1 MKVLIAGLGSIG
13 RRHLRNLRKV
23 GIQDVIAYRV
33 RGNDIPEM
41 DEHPLPV
48 YGSLTTALAQKP
60 DIVFVTN
67 PTSLHLEVALAAAR
81 QGCHLFIEKPL
92 SHTLKS
98 VDELIDITTT
108 NGSVAMVGCNFRFHP
123 ALQQIQR
130 LLVAGSL
137 GRVITARGH
146 AGEFLPGWHPGEDW
160 RLGYSARKELG
171 GGVILTLIHEL
182 DYAYWLFGPVR
193 KVFAQAG
200 GWGGLD
206 LNVEDTAEILLE
218 HRSQSRVSIHLNYVQ
233 RPPTRTLEII
243 AERGTIQWD
252 YQAGMV
258 KWYDSETAHW
268 EIWTEPPTFDRNT
281 MFFDEVTHFIDCVT
295 GRSAPLI
302 PLTEAKAV
310 LEIALAAKQSAED
323 DCSVTLKD
331 S

>member
-41 DEHPLPV
+41 DEYPLPV
-48 YGSLTTALAQKP
+48 YDSLTTALVQKP

-92 SHTLKS
+92 SHTLKC
-98 VDELIDITTT
+98 VDELIDIVTTH
-108 NGSVAMVGCNFRFHP
+108 GSVAMVGCNFRFHP

-146 AGEFLPGWHPGEDW
+146 AGEFLPGWHPSEDW

-200 GWGGLD
+200 GWGGLGLD
-206 LNVEDTAEILLE
+206 VEDTAEILLE
-218 HRSQSRVSIHLNYVQ
+218 HRSQSRVSVHLNYVQ

-258 KWYDSETAHW
+258 KWYDSETARW
-268 EIWTEPPTFDRNT
+268 EIWTEPSTFDRNT
-281 MFFDEVTHFIDCVT
+281 MFLDEVTHFIDCVA
-295 GRSAPLI
+295 GRSTPLI

-310 LEIALAAKQSAED
+310 LEIALAAKQSAEE
-323 DCSVTLKD
+323 DCFVSLKD

>member
-41 DEHPLPV
+41 DEYPLPV
-48 YGSLTTALAQKP
+48 YDSLTTALAQKP

-98 VDELIDITTT
+98 VDELIDIVTTH
-108 NGSVAMVGCNFRFHP
+108 GSVAMVGCNFRFHP

-146 AGEFLPGWHPGEDW
+146 AGEFLPGWHPSEDW

-206 LNVEDTAEILLE
+206 LDVEDTAEILLE
-218 HRSQSRVSIHLNYVQ
+218 HRSQSRVSVHLNYVQ

-281 MFFDEVTHFIDCVT
+281 MFLDEVTHFIDCVT

>member
-41 DEHPLPV
+41 DEYPLPV
-48 YGSLTTALAQKP
+48 YDSLTTALAQKP

-98 VDELIDITTT
+98 VDELIDIVTTH
-108 NGSVAMVGCNFRFHP
+108 GSVAMVGCNFRFHP

-146 AGEFLPGWHPGEDW
+146 AGEFLPGWHPSEDW

-182 DYAYWLFGPVR
+182 DYAYWLIGPVR

-200 GWGGLD
+200 GWGGLGLD
-206 LNVEDTAEILLE
+206 VEDTAEILLE
-218 HRSQSRVSIHLNYVQ
+218 HRSQSRVSVHLNYVQ

-243 AERGTIQWD
+243 AERGTIKWD

-268 EIWTEPPTFDRNT
+268 EIWTEPQTFDRNT
-281 MFFDEVTHFIDCVT
+281 MFLDEVTHFIDCVT

>member
-41 DEHPLPV
+41 DEYPLPV

-98 VDELIDITTT
+98 VDELIDIVTT

-146 AGEFLPGWHPGEDW
+146 AGEFLPGWHPSEDW
-160 RLGYSARKELG
+160 RLSYSARKELG

-200 GWGGLD
+200 GWGGLGLD
-206 LNVEDTAEILLE
+206 VEDTAEILLE
-218 HRSQSRVSIHLNYVQ
+218 HRSQSRVSVHLNYVQ

-252 YQAGMV
+252 YQAGLV
-258 KWYDSETAHW
+258 KWYDSETARW

-281 MFFDEVTHFIDCVT
+281 MFLDEVTHFIDCVA
-295 GRSAPLI
+295 GRSTPLI

-310 LEIALAAKQSAED
+310 LEIALAAKQSAEE
-323 DCSVTLKD
+323 DCFVSLKD

>member
-41 DEHPLPV
+41 DEYPLPV
-48 YGSLTTALAQKP
+48 YDSLTTALAQKP

-92 SHTLKS
+92 SHTLKC
-98 VDELIDITTT
+98 VDELIDIVTTH
-108 NGSVAMVGCNFRFHP
+108 GSVAMVGCNFRFHP

-146 AGEFLPGWHPGEDW
+146 AGEFLPGWHPSEDW
-160 RLGYSARKELG
+160 RLSYSARKELG

-200 GWGGLD
+200 GWGGLGLD
-206 LNVEDTAEILLE
+206 VEDTAEILLE
-218 HRSQSRVSIHLNYVQ
+218 HRSQSRVSVHLNYVQ

-258 KWYDSETAHW
+258 KWYDSETARW

-281 MFFDEVTHFIDCVT
+281 MFLDEVTHFIDCVA
-295 GRSAPLI
+295 GRSTPLI

-310 LEIALAAKQSAED
+310 LEIALAAKQSAEE
-323 DCSVTLKD
+323 DCFVSLKD

>member
-41 DEHPLPV
+41 DEYPLPV
-48 YGSLTTALAQKP
+48 YDSLTTALTQKP

-98 VDELIDITTT
+98 VDELIDIVTTH
-108 NGSVAMVGCNFRFHP
+108 GSVAMVGCNFRFHP

-146 AGEFLPGWHPGEDW
+146 AGEFLPGWHPSEDW

-200 GWGGLD
+200 GWGGLGLD
-206 LNVEDTAEILLE
+206 VEDTAEILLE
-218 HRSQSRVSIHLNYVQ
+218 HRSQSRVSVHLNYVQ

-258 KWYDSETAHW
+258 KWYDSETARW

-281 MFFDEVTHFIDCVT
+281 MFLDEVTHFIDCVA
-295 GRSAPLI
+295 GRSTPLI

-310 LEIALAAKQSAED
+310 LEIALAAKQSAEE
-323 DCSVTLKD
+323 DCFVSLKD

>member
-41 DEHPLPV
+41 DEYPLPV
-48 YGSLTTALAQKP
+48 YDSLTTALAQKP

-98 VDELIDITTT
+98 VDELIDIVTTH
-108 NGSVAMVGCNFRFHP
+108 GSVAMVGCNFRFHP

-146 AGEFLPGWHPGEDW
+146 AGEFLPGWHPSEDW

-200 GWGGLD
+200 GWGGLGLD
-206 LNVEDTAEILLE
+206 VEDTAEILLE
-218 HRSQSRVSIHLNYVQ
+218 HRSQSRVSVHLNYVQ

-258 KWYDSETAHW
+258 KWYDSETARW
-268 EIWTEPPTFDRNT
+268 EIWTEPSTFDRNT
-281 MFFDEVTHFIDCVT
+281 MFLDEVTHFIDCVA
-295 GRSAPLI
+295 GRSTPLI

-310 LEIALAAKQSAED
+310 LEIALAAKQSAEE
-323 DCSVTLKD
+323 DCFVSLKD

>member
-41 DEHPLPV
+41 DEYPLPV
-48 YGSLTTALAQKP
+48 YDSLTTALTQKP

-98 VDELIDITTT
+98 VDELIDIVTTH
-108 NGSVAMVGCNFRFHP
+108 GSVAMVGCNFRFHP

-146 AGEFLPGWHPGEDW
+146 AGEFLPGWHPSEDW
-160 RLGYSARKELG
+160 RLSYSARKELG

-200 GWGGLD
+200 GWGGLGLD
-206 LNVEDTAEILLE
+206 VEDTAEILLE
-218 HRSQSRVSIHLNYVQ
+218 HRSQSRVSVHLNYVQ

-258 KWYDSETAHW
+258 KWYDSETARW

-281 MFFDEVTHFIDCVT
+281 MFLDEVTHFIDCVA
-295 GRSAPLI
+295 GRSTPLI

-310 LEIALAAKQSAED
+310 LEIALAAKQSAEE
-323 DCSVTLKD
+323 DCFVSLKD

>member
-1 MKVLIAGLGSIG
+1 
-13 RRHLRNLRKV
+13 
-23 GIQDVIAYRV
+23 
-33 RGNDIPEM
+33 
-41 DEHPLPV
+41 
-48 YGSLTTALAQKP
+48 
-60 DIVFVTN
+60 
-67 PTSLHLEVALAAAR
+67 
-81 QGCHLFIEKPL
+81 
-92 SHTLKS
+92 
-98 VDELIDITTT
+98 
-108 NGSVAMVGCNFRFHP
+108 MVGCNFRFHP

-200 GWGGLD
+200 GWGGLGLD
-206 LNVEDTAEILLE
+206 VEDTAEILLE
-218 HRSQSRVSIHLNYVQ
+218 HRSQSRVSVHLNYVQ

-252 YQAGMV
+252 YQAGLV
-258 KWYDSETAHW
+258 KWYDSETARW

-281 MFFDEVTHFIDCVT
+281 MFLDEVTHFIDCVA
-295 GRSAPLI
+295 GRSTPLI

-310 LEIALAAKQSAED
+310 LEIALAAKQSAEE
-323 DCSVTLKD
+323 DCFVSLKD